1 MELNMNINEIRKS
14 FEYLE
19 SGKVYFNHA
28 AIGPLSNKVVD
39 RLNKFIQLR
48 SIGEIENY
56 PTFLS
61 AQENVKRMLSKIF
74 NTTPERF
81 AFVDSVSNGFNILAQ
96 GIEWKTGDRIILND
110 IEFPA
115 NVYPFLNL
123 KKLGVEID
131 FVKSK
136 NGRIDI
142 DDIEKLLTP
151 RTRLL
156 SISAVQFLTGFRSDL
171 SEIGKLCKSHNVIF
185 SVDVIQ
191 AAGAVN
197 INVKRSNIDFLC
209 GGSHKWFMGLQGAS
223 YFYLTEELQSM
234 LKQKFIGWLSVENSW
249 DFTDYK
255 LKLLKTA
262 ESFQNGSLNV
272 IGYISFEETLKLFD
286 DIGIDKIEQKIIS
299 NTEFLMER
307 LDNIGLEPLLKGV
320 AQKHLSGIV
329 SVNHSD
335 SEKIKNEMQK
345 SGFAFSCREGKMRF
359 SPHFY
364 NTEDE
369 INRLTEELK
378 RYL

>member
-1 MELNMNINEIRKS
+1 MNINEVRKN
-14 FEYLE
+14 FDYLK

-28 AIGPLSNKVVD
+28 AIGPLSNNVVS
-39 RLNKFIQLR
+39 RINKYIELR
-48 SIGEIENY
+48 STGEIENY
-56 PTFLS
+56 PAFLS

-74 NTTPERF
+74 NASPERF

-123 KKLGVEID
+123 RKLGVEID
-131 FVKSK
+131 FVQSK
-136 NGRIDI
+136 KGRIEI
-142 DDIEKLLTP
+142 DDIEALLTP

-171 SEIGKLCKSHNVIF
+171 DAIGKLCKSHNVIF

-197 INVKRSNIDFLC
+197 IDVKRSSIDFLC

-255 LKLLKTA
+255 LELMKSA
-262 ESFQNGSLNV
+262 GSFQNGSLNV
-272 IGYISFEETLKLFD
+272 IGYISFEESLKLFD
-286 DIGIDKIEQKIIS
+286 SLGMDKIERQIIS
-299 NTEFLMER
+299 NTEYLIKR
-307 LDNIGLEPLLKGV
+307 LDNIGLEPILKCV
-320 AQKHLSGIV
+320 DQKHLSGIV

-335 SEKIKNEMQK
+335 SENLKNEIQK
-345 SGFAFSCREGKMRF
+345 SGIIFSCRESKLRF

-364 NTEDE
+364 NTKDE
-369 INRLTEELK
+369 IDMLTSELK
-378 RYL
+378 RYVK